1 MTEPGTISVV
11 GQGRAEGPPDVCR
24 VSLVA
29 TALRPSVA
37 AALADSEQA
46 TRRVRE
52 ALVAGGGEA
61 RDAATSTVTVRAE
74 EDYSGQRGPRLL
86 GYRAEHALDVVLR
99 DLDAAGRL
107 LGDAVAAGGE
117 AARLQGVSFAV
128 EDDAALRAQARAAAW
143 ADALRAGE
151 QLAQLAGRDLGAVRS
166 IDEGGGPGSGPPPRP
181 MMARAMGAAEVALEP
196 GGVGVA
202 VALAVV
208 WELR

>member
-1 MTEPGTISVV
+1 MAEPGTIKVV

-24 VSLVA
+24 VGLVA
-29 TALRPSVA
+29 TALRGSVA

-46 TRRVRE
+46 ARRVRE
-52 ALVAGGGEA
+52 ALAAGGVEA

-86 GYRAEHALDVVLR
+86 GYRAEHGLDVVLR
-99 DLDAAGRL
+99 DLTSAGRL

-117 AARLQGVSFAV
+117 AVRLQDVSFAV
-128 EDDAALRAQARAAAW
+128 EDDADLRAQARAAAW

-151 QLAQLAGRDLGAVRS
+151 QLAGLAGTGLGSVRA
-166 IDEGGGPGSGPPPRP
+166 IAETGGYGGGPRP
-181 MMARAMGAAEVALEP
+181 MAARAMGAAEVGLEP
-196 GGVGVA
+196 GGVGVQ
-202 VALAVV
+202 VALTVV